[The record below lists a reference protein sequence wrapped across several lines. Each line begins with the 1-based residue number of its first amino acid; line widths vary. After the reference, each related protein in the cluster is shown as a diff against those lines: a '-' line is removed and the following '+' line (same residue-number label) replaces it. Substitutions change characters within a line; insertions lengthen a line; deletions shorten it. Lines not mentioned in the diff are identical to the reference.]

1 MNNGSKL
8 AARADP
14 RNPYNDPTLPYYN
27 PDLGKKKED
36 DSSQKI
42 ERPAPSPSADTSQKI
57 ERPEPSHDSGTIPSA
72 DSRNPYNDPTL
83 PYYNPDL
90 GKKERR

>member
-1 MNNGSKL
+1 MNTESNL

-27 PDLGKKKED
+27 PDLGKEK
-36 DSSQKI
+36 
-42 ERPAPSPSADTSQKI
+42 AADTSQQK
-57 ERPEPSHDSGTIPSA
+57 EKPASPSSTSGTIPGA
-72 DSRNPYNDPTL
+72 DPRNPYNDPTL

-90 GKKERR
+90 GKEKR

>member
-8 AARADP
+8 AAR
-14 RNPYNDPTLPYYN
+14 
-27 PDLGKKKED
+27 
-36 DSSQKI
+36 
-42 ERPAPSPSADTSQKI
+42 
-57 ERPEPSHDSGTIPSA
+57 A